1 MARFFAVVDAPVNTE
16 AGFREALTS
25 MRKWRFDK
33 RGWVI
38 KAFCNEAA
46 GKIYVDA
53 EAPTRERFSQWLA
66 EAGWG
71 SASIEEVDLVFEG
84 GLIWPMQSKAHA

>member
-1 MARFFAVVDAPVNTE
+1 MARFFAVVDAPSNTE
-16 AGFREALTS
+16 SQFREALSS

-38 KAFCNEAA
+38 KAFCNQEA

-53 EAPTRERFSQWLA
+53 EVPSRERFAQWLQD
-66 EAGWG
+66 AGW
-71 SASIEEVDLVFEG
+71 SSNRIEEVDLVFEG
-84 GLIWPMQSKAHA
+84 GLIWPMHAHAAV